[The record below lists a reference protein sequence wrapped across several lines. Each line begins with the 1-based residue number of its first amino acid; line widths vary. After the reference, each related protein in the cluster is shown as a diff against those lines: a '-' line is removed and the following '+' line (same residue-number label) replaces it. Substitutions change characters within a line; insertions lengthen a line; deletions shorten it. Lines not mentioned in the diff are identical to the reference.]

1 MPILAPMAGASG
13 GLRRRGLLLAAALV
27 AGAIAVVA
35 LRQGT
40 SNASRVPED
49 PAEQMVL
56 RLHDLPLGYTLLDFS
71 EGAERPLECEELR
84 PANPGP
90 RLESFVRRFALRGCL
105 GFYLRLYRIP
115 GTASTTI
122 AGTGAMDTGSDEAA
136 QAGFELAASL
146 LAKLAEERL
155 QEVPPTRTV
164 GDATRLFHWR
174 HAPTYFRNTRL
185 GSFLVWRSG
194 NALAAVFASAGSLA
208 TSDRIAAELAERQQ
222 VHVAS
227 PTPYTKAERNS
238 SEVWLDDPALTF
250 PVHWLGRNFD
260 PGHGLPPIR
269 LQSGSATTRP
279 YLLPGQKLQLDY
291 SRNVYL
297 NSWTSRGWKRFLAT
311 RASRIMRTWRC
322 TESTRIEI
330 PGGHA
335 TVFEA
340 YGRDFATCPDSPPSL
355 FFAFAYLDGTV
366 TAVNFIG
373 CPRCEQVPW
382 GPYNSLRGMK
392 EVVRG
397 LRLRPEPVY
406 PGG

>member
-1 MPILAPMAGASG
+1 MAGDSE
-13 GLRRRGLLLAAALV
+13 GLRKRGLPLAATLLV
-27 AGAIAVVA
+27 GAIAVVA

-40 SNASRVPED
+40 SDAYRVPED
-49 PAEQMVL
+49 PAERMVL

-71 EGAERPLECEELR
+71 EGAERPLQCEELR
-84 PANPGP
+84 PADPGP
-90 RLESFVRRFALRGCL
+90 RLESFVRRFAPRGCL

-115 GTASTTI
+115 GTASTAI
-122 AGTGAMDTGSDEAA
+122 AGTGALDAGSDEGARE
-136 QAGFELAASL
+136 GFELAASL
-146 LAKLAEERL
+146 LAKLTEERL
-155 QEVPPTRTV
+155 EEVPPTRTV

-194 NALAAVFASAGSLA
+194 DALAAVFASAGSLA

-227 PTPYTKAERNS
+227 PTPYTRAERNS
-238 SEVWLDDPALTF
+238 SEAWLDNPALTF

-269 LQSGSATTRP
+269 LQWGGAPIRDDAV
-279 YLLPGQKLQLDY
+279 PGQKLQLDY

-297 NSWTSRGWKRFLAT
+297 NSWTSKGWKRFLAT
-311 RASRIMRTWRC
+311 PASRIMRTWHC
-322 TESTRIEI
+322 TKPTRIEI

-335 TVFEA
+335 TVFAA
-340 YGRDFATCPDSPPSL
+340 YGRDFDACPDRPPSL
-355 FFAFAYLDGTV
+355 FFAFAYLEGTV
-366 TAVNFIG
+366 TAVNFVS
-373 CPRCEQVPW
+373 CPHCEQVPW

-406 PGG
+406 PAG

>member
-1 MPILAPMAGASG
+1 MEGALG
-13 GLRRRGLLLAAALV
+13 GVRRRWLLLAIALV
-27 AGAIAVVA
+27 LGSIAGVVF
-35 LRQGT
+35 QQSEST
-40 SNASRVPED
+40 ASRTPED

-56 RLHDLPLGYTLLDFS
+56 RLHDLPLGYYLLDFS
-71 EGAERPLECEELR
+71 EGAEQPFDCEELR
-84 PANPGP
+84 PADPGL
-90 RLESFVRRFALRGCL
+90 RLKSFVRRFAPRGCL
-105 GFYLRLYRIP
+105 GLYLRAYRIP
-115 GTASTTI
+115 GTASATVV
-122 AGTGAMDTGSDEAA
+122 GTGAMGAGSAEAA
-136 QAGFELAASL
+136 QIGLELAPNL

-155 QEVPPTRTV
+155 EEVPPAQIV
-164 GDATRLFHWR
+164 GDATRLFHWK
-174 HAPTYFRNTRL
+174 HAPAFFHSTHL

-208 TSDRIAAELAERQQ
+208 TSDRIVTELAERQQ
-222 VHVAS
+222 IHVAN
-227 PTPYTKAERNS
+227 PTPYTRAERYS
-238 SEVWLDDPALTF
+238 FEVGLDDPSLTL

-269 LQSGSATTRP
+269 LQSGGATTRP

-291 SRNVYL
+291 SRSVYL
-297 NSWTSRGWKRFLAT
+297 NSWTSRGWKRFLST
-311 RASRIMRTWRC
+311 RGSRIMRTWHC

-335 TVFEA
+335 TVFA
-340 YGRDFATCPDSPPSL
+340 AQGRDFEICPDRPPKL
-355 FFAFAYLDGTV
+355 FFAFAYLGGTV
-366 TAVNFIG
+366 TAVNFVS